1 MMILSKEYILK
12 KLRENDIYPDNIF
25 IMDNYIQ
32 INITYDNITNF
43 SYFSLLDIV
52 SLDLI
57 IKTIKNEI

>member
-1 MMILSKEYILK
+1 MKLSKEYILK

>member
-1 MMILSKEYILK
+1 MILSKEYILK